1 MKEALKM
8 IEITGTTTITG
19 IFGHPV
25 SHTLSPAM
33 HNAAFDALGLNWRY
47 LPFHVAPE
55 RLGEAVAGIRALGL
69 RGVNVTVPHKEA
81 VMQYLDRIDDE
92 AGRIGA
98 VNTIVNDDGVLTG
111 YNTDGRGFVKS
122 LEEQGITVGGRRIAM
137 LGAGGAARS
146 VAFSLL
152 ASGAA
157 SIHIVNRTVSRAASL
172 ADDLNRIR
180 HAVTAASEIGS
191 LAGFDILVN
200 TTSLGLHAE
209 DALPVDTAMLDNE
222 IAVCDLIY
230 NPAETPLL
238 AAARKHGAKAINGLG
253 MLLWQGA
260 VAFRLW
266 TGAEPPVD
274 VMRRALEAG
283 LASRR

>member
-1 MKEALKM
+1 M
-8 IEITGTTTITG
+8 IAISGTTTITG

-33 HNAAFDALGLNWRY
+33 HNAAFDELGMNWRY

-81 VMQYLDRIDDE
+81 VMRHLDRIDDE

-111 YNTDGRGFVKS
+111 HNTDGRGFVKS
-122 LEEQGITVGGRRIAM
+122 LEERGITVGGRRIAM

-157 SIHIVNRTVSRAASL
+157 SIHIANRTVSRAASL

-191 LAGFDILVN
+191 LSGFDILVN
-200 TTSLGLHAE
+200 TTSLGLHPE
-209 DALPVDTAMLDNE
+209 DALPVDTAMLNNE

-238 AAARKHGAKAINGLG
+238 AAARRLGAKTVNGLG

-283 LASRR
+283 LA

>member
-1 MKEALKM
+1 M
-8 IEITGTTTITG
+8 IGISGTTVITG

-47 LPFHVAPE
+47 LPFHVTPE

-81 VMQYLDRIDDE
+81 VMPFLDRIDDE

-111 YNTDGRGFVKS
+111 YNTDGLGFVQS
-122 LEEQGITVGGRRIAM
+122 LKELGVTVGGRRIIM

-146 VAFSLL
+146 VAFALL

-157 SIHIVNRTVSRAASL
+157 SIHIINRTVSRASSL
-172 ADDLNRIR
+172 ADELNRTKQ
-180 HAVTAASEIGS
+180 AVTAAGEAGS
-191 LAGFDILVN
+191 LSGFDIMVN

-209 DALPVDTAMLDNE
+209 DALPVDPAHIHNKLV
-222 IAVCDLIY
+222 VCDLIY

-238 AAARKHGAKAINGLG
+238 AAARKHGAKTVNGLG

-274 VMRRALEAG
+274 AMRRALEAG
-283 LASRR
+283 LAARR